1 MTPEQINA
9 ALAKLGLSPKEAGRL
24 FRHDERTVFRWKA
37 GDRGIPQGIAILL
50 HLMLDG
56 KISKADVAAATAVV
70 FD

>member
-24 FRHDERTVFRWKA
+24 FRHDEPVFRWKA